1 MPVPDFQSVMQP
13 LLRYAADGADHTLKD
28 AIATVASEF
37 KLTDEEKATLLP
49 SGRMP
54 VFRNRIYWANT
65 YLQRAGLLS
74 SAKRGVFRITTA
86 GSEALKSGVT
96 VNVKFLM
103 TIPSFAAFHKGARSA
118 AESEDKVEIVSDG
131 TRTAEEILEEAHQN
145 IRESLAQ
152 ELLER
157 VKAGSPAAFEFLVV
171 ELLVKMGYGGSRKDA
186 GERVGQSGDGGIDG
200 IIKEDRLGLDVIYI
214 QAKRWQDSVG
224 RPEVQKFV
232 GALQG
237 HHARKGVFLTTS
249 TFTKDASEYAAKVD
263 SKVVLIDGRRLAE
276 LMIDF
281 DLGVT
286 TTATYAVK
294 RVDSDYFE
302 EE

>member
-1 MPVPDFQSVMQP
+1 MPIPDFQSVMLP
-13 LLRYAADGADHTLKD
+13 MLRLAGDGQDHRLRDLTATL
-28 AIATVASEF
+28 ASEF
-37 KLTDEEKATLLP
+37 KLTDAERAQLLP
-49 SGRMP
+49 SGRQA
-54 VFRNRIYWANT
+54 VLVNRVAWASIY
-65 YLQRAGLLS
+65 LRRAGLLETVQ
-74 SAKRGVFRITTA
+74 RGVVRITPA
-86 GSEALKSGVT
+86 GRDVLQQKLSFI
-96 VNVKFLM
+96 NIKFLNQY
-103 TIPSFAAFHKGARSA
+103 PSFVSFRARGT
-118 AESEDKVEIVSDG
+118 AENEDKVEVISEG
-131 TRTAEEILEEAHQN
+131 TRTAEEILEEAHQS
-145 IRESLAQ
+145 IRDVLSH

-157 VKAGSPAAFEFLVV
+157 VQAGSPSFFEFLVV

-237 HHARKGVFLTTS
+237 HHARKGVFITTS
-249 TFTKDASEYAAKVD
+249 TFTKDAKDYAEKVD
-263 SKVVLIDGRRLAE
+263 SKVVLIDGRRLSD

-286 TTATYAVK
+286 ITATYAVK
-294 RVDSDYFE
+294 RVDSDYFDE
-302 EE
+302 E